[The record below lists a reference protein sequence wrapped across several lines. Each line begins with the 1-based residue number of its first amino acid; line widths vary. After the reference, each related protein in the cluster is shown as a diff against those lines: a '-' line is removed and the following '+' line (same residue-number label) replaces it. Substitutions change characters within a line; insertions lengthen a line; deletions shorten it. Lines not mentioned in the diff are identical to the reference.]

1 MEDMTKDS
9 IQMFPIVSV
18 PTFFIASSELLR
30 GDQRQLED
38 NKIMV
43 ISFSSPHCA
52 ISFFQYY
59 STEICYRFAKDENK
73 LIAKFCLS
81 V

>member
-30 GDQRQLED
+30 SDQRED

-59 STEICYRFAKDENK
+59 STEICYRFAKAENK